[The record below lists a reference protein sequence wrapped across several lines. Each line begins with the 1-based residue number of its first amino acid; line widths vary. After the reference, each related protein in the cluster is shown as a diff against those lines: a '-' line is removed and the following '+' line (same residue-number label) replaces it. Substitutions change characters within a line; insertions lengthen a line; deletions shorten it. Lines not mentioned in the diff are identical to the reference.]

1 MSDTMQEQYL
11 AEMITV
17 LRRFLG
23 NRATSSQW
31 YKQMQIYGGSGWSK
45 PSFKRRLKILKERKL
60 VGIVGNPDADLE
72 SLERAPW
79 GSLFEATEIA
89 PGTSLPLG
97 SKAAPAVMNEAADA
111 AAKAARELLERLNKG
126 KTAA

>member
-1 MSDTMQEQYL
+1 MNDNKQEQDL
-11 AEMITV
+11 ISMIEM
-17 LRRFLG
+17 LRTYLG

-31 YKQMQIYGGSGWSK
+31 FKQMQQYGGPGWSK
-45 PSFKRRLKILKERKL
+45 PAFKRRLKTLKQRKWI
-60 VGIVGNPDADLE
+60 GIVGKPDAG
-72 SLERAPW
+72 LERAPE

-89 PGTSLPLG
+89 PGASSQPG
-97 SKAAPAVMNEAADA
+97 SDQDVAMNGAADA